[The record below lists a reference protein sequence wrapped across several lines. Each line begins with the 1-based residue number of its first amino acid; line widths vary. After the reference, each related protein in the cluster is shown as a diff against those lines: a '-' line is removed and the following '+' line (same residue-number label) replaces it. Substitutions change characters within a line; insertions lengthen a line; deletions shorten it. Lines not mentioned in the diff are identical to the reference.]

1 MSATPMGWIEVPG
14 GGRLGLGAFPNEE
27 RLQDLRSGGIAAVV
41 TLVGEAEMALLGFA
55 DLGRRVRA
63 LGMAWVHLPLG
74 DFTAP
79 GGEFERGWEA
89 AAPELRATLARG
101 GAVFVH
107 CRMGLGRTGTVGAR
121 LLVEMGMAPDAA
133 IRAVRDALP
142 GAVETE
148 EQERHVR
155 GVRPLRAG

>member
-1 MSATPMGWIEVPG
+1 MPATPMGWVDAPG

-27 RLQDLRSGGIAAVV
+27 RLLRLKAEGIRAVV
-41 TLVGEAEMALLGFA
+41 TLVGADEMALLGFA

-79 GGEFERGWEA
+79 GQGFEAGWREA
-89 AAPELRATLARG
+89 SPALRAELARG

-121 LLVEMGMAPDAA
+121 LLVEMGMAPEAA
-133 IRAVRDALP
+133 LRAVRGARP
-142 GAVETE
+142 GAVETP

-155 GVRPLRAG
+155 GMRPARAE

>member
-1 MSATPMGWIEVPG
+1 VDAPG

-27 RLQDLRSGGIAAVV
+27 RLLRLQAEGIRAVV

-63 LGMAWVHLPLG
+63 LGMAWVHLPIG
-74 DFTAP
+74 DFAAP
-79 GGEFERGWEA
+79 ARDFEAGWREA
-89 AAPELRATLARG
+89 APALRAELARG

-121 LLVEMGMAPDAA
+121 LLVEMGMAPDEAL
-133 IRAVRDALP
+133 RAVRDARP
-142 GAVETE
+142 GAVETR
-148 EQERHVR
+148 EQEAHVR
-155 GVRPLRAG
+155 AVPPGRGPVDAR